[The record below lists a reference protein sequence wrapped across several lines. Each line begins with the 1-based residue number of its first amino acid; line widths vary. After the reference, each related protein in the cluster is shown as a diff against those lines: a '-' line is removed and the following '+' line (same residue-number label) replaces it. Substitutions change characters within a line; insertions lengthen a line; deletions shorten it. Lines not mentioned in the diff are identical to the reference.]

1 MANKQRCWLFTEIED
16 EKRITQGNA
25 GYDDETGVIYR
36 YDNSV
41 PNHKNPAEGDVVVLR
56 RGDEVLGSAVIF
68 EIKSKDGEK
77 ERRRCPDCGRTKV
90 RFRKTILPPW
100 RCMDCRIDFDE
111 PHILPL
117 I

>member
-41 PNHKNPAEGDVVVLR
+41 PNHKNPVEGDVVVLR
-56 RGDEVLGSAVIF
+56 MGDEVLGSAVIF
-68 EIKSKDGEK
+68 EIKSKDGKRRDADALIAEGQK
-77 ERRRCPDCGRTKV
+77 CGLERQCHLHGDAWIAEL
-90 RFRKTILPPW
+90 IL
-100 RCMDCRIDFDE
+100 MN
-111 PHILPL
+111 HT
-117 I
+117 